1 MSSIASGPGLGSG
14 YNVDL
19 SVQQVGATESR
30 LSLNT
35 DAGAAASANAASVNV
50 AASTQV
56 SASTAASS
64 ASATSAAAV
73 VTSTQASAG
82 AAPVD
87 TDRVATIKKAIET
100 GNYPLVPTKIGD
112 AMIAAGMLLR
122 INT

>member
-14 YNVDL
+14 FNVDL
-19 SVQQVGATESR
+19 SVQQVGATDSR

-35 DAGAAASANAASVNV
+35 DANAAASAASASVNL
-50 AASTQV
+50 AAATQV
-56 SASTAASS
+56 SSSPAATTSAPS
-64 ASATSAAAV
+64 ASAV
-73 VTSTQASAG
+73 VTSTASSAG
-82 AAPVD
+82 SAPVD

>member
-14 YNVDL
+14 FNVDL
-19 SVQQVGATESR
+19 SVQQVGATESK

-35 DAGAAASANAASVNV
+35 DASAATSAKNASVNL
-50 AASTQV
+50 AANTQV
-56 SASTAASS
+56 SANSPAS

-87 TDRVATIKKAIET
+87 TDRVATIKKAIED

-122 INT
+122 INK

>member
-14 YNVDL
+14 FNVDL
-19 SVQQVGATESR
+19 SVQQVGATESK

-35 DAGAAASANAASVNV
+35 DASAATSANNASVNL
-50 AASTQV
+50 AANTQV
-56 SASTAASS
+56 SANSPAS

-87 TDRVATIKKAIET
+87 TDRVATIKKAIED

-122 INT
+122 INK

>member
-14 YNVDL
+14 FNVDL
-19 SVQQVGATESR
+19 SVQQVGATDPR

-35 DAGAAASANAASVNV
+35 DASAAASASAASVNV

-56 SASTAASS
+56 SANTA
-64 ASATSAAAV
+64 ATSADSASV

-82 AAPVD
+82 SAPVD

>member
-14 YNVDL
+14 FNVDL
-19 SVQQVGATESR
+19 SVQQVGATESK

-35 DAGAAASANAASVNV
+35 DASAAATANSASVNV
-50 AASTQV
+50 AANTQV
-56 SASTAASS
+56 SAKSDTA

-122 INT
+122 INK

>member
-35 DAGAAASANAASVNV
+35 DANAAATANSASVNL
-50 AASTQV
+50 AANTQV
-56 SASTAASS
+56 SASTAA
-64 ASATSAAAV
+64 ATSATSAQAV

-87 TDRVATIKKAIET
+87 TDRVATIKKAIED

-122 INT
+122 INK